1 MSLADVI
8 DSIRTGVA
16 LLTPRVSPGVRF
28 MPCDLA
34 DPGVDVLGFASG
46 RAFDVVSVGAPE
58 ERPYVVH
65 LTSRY
70 AAQVVAVR
78 LLYSAQV
85 WPRESERSSAAAT
98 DYVQVL
104 DKLRNP
110 ATWST
115 VAQSVQFLER
125 ERVNINDESGRVAA
139 DLVELRFIAE
149 WEETA

>member
-1 MSLADVI
+1 LCVV
-8 DSIRTGVA
+8 GV
-16 LLTPRVSPGVRF
+16 
-28 MPCDLA
+28 
-34 DPGVDVLGFASG
+34 
-46 RAFDVVSVGAPE
+46 
-58 ERPYVVH
+58 H
-65 LTSRY
+65 

-139 DLVELRFIAE
+139 DLMELRFIAE